1 MSTNAVW
8 NSYVKNT
15 GSPPKNAFKLIVYSR
30 RSNNLKTLTFDEAKH
45 LIDTHTQ
52 NKPKLSKNNKIS
64 PKSSKQNNKTKKKS
78 NKKKIKNDS
87 VSERSNKS
95 TTKSTSNSKKK
106 SKYITNKNKNQLLIP
121 SKLKHNK
128 SRSHSVTTKSKKHS
142 DQQLKSKTKSHI
154 KSKRKQ
160 TNKNN
165 IISSNKINSKKKSKN
180 INNKN
185 PKIYKKTLLIPSKP
199 KLQNSSSHSI
209 KSKSK
214 KKSEI
219 KSINIESGS
228 KLTKPKLIRSRS
240 NSCDNKNNLRVS
252 LKQKHKNNTTIAK
265 TNLKTPKTKNKIRSK
280 SISIHKT
287 NTNIKSKQKTHIK
300 NNKKCK
306 IEVNSMN
313 NKSYNNRVNIYNNN
327 KTIDKSE
334 VNSVAHSIS
343 VYDENNNNQNQKR
356 SIGKHKK
363 NNKNNILC
371 NKPTNKSKLPISS
384 NPKLQNSFS
393 HSVTTKS
400 KKHSHKKK
408 QIKLA
413 LSKSRNDINSVS
425 ATAKVMSL
433 NDNMSNNS
441 INFLTLSE
449 IVEHVTSPQIRG
461 TQNQLVLILTYCLY
475 ISRKELLSVIFER
488 LARVC
493 DDQIQIKVFS
503 LLRTWLKTE
512 NDFKNSNYNDD
523 DDKNVGGGLPPFAL
537 HFTKELMLNIGDN
550 ELLQK
555 LAKPIISQIS
565 QPPKLDNDRH
575 RQMSLTSA
583 PIPRIPKYKN
593 EKDLNLNNINP
604 TEIARQICLIEYN
617 IFSKIKPEEF
627 LKQKSTK
634 QKKMEQILKSKDI
647 ISNNS
652 SHNLSEETLTK
663 ELKDLQRNKD
673 DKLQKQSTQ
682 PNIDKMTDWFN
693 RLVVWTQVEI
703 LYQRQ
708 LTKRAKTIALMLKI
722 CHALEQ
728 YNNISS
734 LCAIRAGLC
743 SSSIHR
749 LRKTWQNIPKKARET
764 KDKID
769 ELFKLGNGQKNLRDR
784 VSIISQP
791 AIPHL
796 GLFLGDIVFIHDG
809 NDTFKTYNNG
819 EKKINW
825 NKMKML
831 SDRIAWISMFQQSPF
846 VFKTVPI
853 ICEYLQS
860 RMKIVPEDFLY
871 KLSREVEPP
880 QKKT

>member
-512 NDFKNSNYNDD
+512 NDFKDEEDNIRTPS
-523 DDKNVGGGLPPFAL
+523 GLSEFAL
-537 HFTKELMLNIGDN
+537 YFSNELMLNTSGN

-555 LAKPIISQIS
+555 LAKPIMEKISEPAPFELIFEH
-565 QPPKLDNDRH
+565 K
-575 RQMSLTSA
+575 QMSLTSA
-583 PIPRIPKYKN
+583 PIPRIPKSKN
-593 EKDLNLNNINP
+593 AKDLYLIKIDP
-604 TEIARQICLIEYN
+604 TEIARQICLMEYK

-627 LKQKSTK
+627 LKQKSSKQTK
-634 QKKMEQILKSKDI
+634 IELR
-647 ISNNS
+647 ISNDES
-652 SHNLSEETLTK
+652 SLSEKKLQI
-663 ELKDLQRNKD
+663 ELK
-673 DKLQKQSTQ
+673 KLQKVQSINQEKESNQ
-682 PNIDKMTDWFN
+682 PNIDRMKEWFN
-693 RLVVWTQVEI
+693 KLVVWTKIEI
-703 LYQRQ
+703 LGKDE
-708 LTKRAKTIALMLKI
+708 LSKRVKVLSNLLKI
-722 CHALEQ
+722 CDKLDKF
-728 YNNISS
+728 NNISS

-743 SSSIHR
+743 SASIHR
-749 LRKTWQNIPKKARET
+749 LRKTWNNIPKKSKEIKRKLDT
-764 KDKID
+764 
-769 ELFKLGNGQKNLRDR
+769 LFKLKNNQKHLRDR
-784 VSIISQP
+784 ISIMKQP
-791 AIPHL
+791 AIPHI
-796 GLFLGDIVFIHDG
+796 GIFLGDIIFIHDG
-809 NDTFKTYNNG
+809 NETFDKLDN
-819 EKKINW
+819 KK
-825 NKMKML
+825 
-831 SDRIAWISMFQQSPF
+831 
-846 VFKTVPI
+846 
-853 ICEYLQS
+853 
-860 RMKIVPEDFLY
+860 
-871 KLSREVEPP
+871 
-880 QKKT
+880 KK